1 MRVEGWEQIAID
13 YIQQSLNTKFEWG
26 QKDCVLF
33 ACDLAKAIT
42 GKDPAE
48 KIRGK
53 YNSKKTALSLI
64 KKEPVAP
71 EIVMNDY
78 FEIIHI
84 GFAQRAD
91 IVFRRNEDGGFN
103 FGLVW
108 DGKAVFMAENQGI
121 VFEKL
126 EGLTVWR
133 VE

>member
-1 MRVEGWEQIAID
+1 MRIEGWEQIAID
-13 YIQQSLNTKFEWG
+13 YIQQSMTAKFEWG

-53 YNSKKTALSLI
+53 YSSKKTALSLI
-64 KKEPVAP
+64 KKEPIAP

-78 FEIIHI
+78 FERIHI

-133 VE
+133 VD

>member
-1 MRVEGWEQIAID
+1 MRIQGWEKIASKYID
-13 YIQQSLNTKFEWG
+13 EAITAKFEWG

-33 ACDLAKAIT
+33 ACDLAKMIT

-53 YNSKKTALSLI
+53 YHSKKTALSLI
-64 KKEPVAP
+64 KKEPIAP

-78 FEIIHI
+78 FERIHI

-91 IVFRRNEDGGFN
+91 IVFRRNDDGGFN
-103 FGLVW
+103 FGIVW
-108 DGKAVFMAENQGI
+108 DGKAVFLAENQGI

-126 EGLTVWR
+126 EGLIVWR
-133 VE
+133 VD